1 MVSIGIKLTIDPDL
15 VMKLGSEQKLW
26 IAAHDDGSKNRINED
41 AVFEAASSD
50 ITLGILTGLF
60 MWIRKR
66 FRNIGKTKD
75 DLAAEKE
82 AAKINRTCG
91 ALDVMLLEYIQS
103 AHKGMVDE
111 ETLDDLIKTLEE
123 MQGYEQAGKLS
134 IPGRKDLT
142 EIRNS
147 IARYTVS
154 IANSK
159 AVQSV
164 QITGNGDFNI
174 IRNQLIQQKELICN
188 DLRRQRN

>member
-1 MVSIGIKLTIDPDL
+1 MVSIGIKLTIDPYL
-15 VMKLGSEQKLW
+15 VMKLSSGQKLW
-26 IAAHDDGSKNRINED
+26 IAAHDDGSRNRINED

-66 FRNIGKTKD
+66 FRSRGKTKE

-103 AHKGMVDE
+103 AQKGVADE

-123 MQGYEQAGKLS
+123 MQGYDQAGKLS
-134 IPGRKDLT
+134 IPGRKELT

-188 DLRRQRN
+188 DLRRQGN

>member
-15 VMKLGSEQKLW
+15 VMKLGSKQKLW

-103 AHKGMVDE
+103 AQKGMVDE